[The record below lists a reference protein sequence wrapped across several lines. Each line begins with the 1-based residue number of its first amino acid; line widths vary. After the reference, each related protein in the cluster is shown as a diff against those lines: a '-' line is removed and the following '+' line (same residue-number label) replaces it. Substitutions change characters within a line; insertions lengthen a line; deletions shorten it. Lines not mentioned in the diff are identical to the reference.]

1 MESSPPPSGEVFF
14 SSPSHDFQNSG
25 PADEVLLLVAKAQL
39 TRRLP
44 APITTFLNQPAQKI
58 LFSQIFTRQIELLK
72 SRSQAFEDCHVTVYD
87 KTLLTLTRNGNDLE
101 NPTAIVYFC
110 EEYLGIHNYGS
121 PVASRRVLQQSV
133 TLPALL
139 SQGKLVKEW
148 MILY

>member
-1 MESSPPPSGEVFF
+1 MESPPPPSGEVFF
-14 SSPSHDFQNSG
+14 SSPSHDFQSSG

-44 APITTFLNQPAQKI
+44 APITAFLDQPAQKT
-58 LFSQIFTRQIELLK
+58 LFSQIFIRQIELLK

-87 KTLLTLTRNGNDLE
+87 KTLLTLTQNGNDLE
-101 NPTAIVYFC
+101 NPAAIVYFC
-110 EEYLGIHNYGS
+110 EEYLGIHKCGG

-148 MILY
+148 IIPY